1 MCCGATCKAV
11 VTGAGAK
18 AASDADVL
26 PKGEDTCERMVEDI
40 RKDHECL
47 FGQGPHF
54 VFLQHS

>member
-54 VFLQHS
+54 VFL